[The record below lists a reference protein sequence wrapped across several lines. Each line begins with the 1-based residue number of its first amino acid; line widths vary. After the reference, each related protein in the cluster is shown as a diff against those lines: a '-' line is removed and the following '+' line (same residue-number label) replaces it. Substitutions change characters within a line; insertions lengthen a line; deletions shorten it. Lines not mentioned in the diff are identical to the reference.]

1 MQTQVRASRA
11 AWPMRRVASL
21 GSSTDCSNSC
31 ANRGALWAGVCDQ
44 IQNG

>member
-1 MQTQVRASRA
+1 MHTHVRAARA

-21 GSSTDCSNSC
+21 GSSTDSANSS
-31 ANRGALWAGVCDQ
+31 ANSGALWAGVCDQ